1 MSNTKLL
8 STKKLIES
16 VSLRASIPSTQNTFQ
31 EKDFL
36 YFINEEI
43 DLGVV
48 PHILMYHEDYFLYT
62 EEIAIE
68 VGVNRYSIPNRAIG
82 NKLRDITYNDNGS
95 FFEMTRI
102 SVEDLADGYNSFS
115 QNSNL
120 RAFYIEGDEIVVPS
134 SLVTGSLKVSYYI
147 RPNSMVS
154 EDDVCAITNVNR
166 NNGLVTIDKYSEKFL
181 NITTFDITSSK
192 SSFKLISK
200 EISPDG
206 LATDVN
212 LNYTFG
218 SIKKN
223 QYTLPLF
230 SLITASSYIQVI
242 DNSQGLSQKNVFWFD
257 KTGFNTAPVVA
268 NANIY
273 RVDISSALNNN
284 SILLSLVPLFNSS
297 FADNRLLM
305 QQVDADNFTIE
316 NGGIGVSVGENF
328 STTATFTIIDQS
340 LLVGTVTIPK
350 KLGVDDIIALPEET
364 SIPQI
369 PIELHSML
377 AQRVAM
383 RCLESLGDVPGLQAA
398 AAKLADME
406 AKTGSLIDNRVES
419 SPMKIVPRHTP
430 IKRSTYS
437 SNRRR

>member
-1 MSNTKLL
+1 M
-8 STKKLIES
+8 
-16 VSLRASIPSTQNTFQ
+16 
-31 EKDFL
+31 D
-36 YFINEEI
+36 FINA
-43 DLGVV
+43 
-48 PHILMYHEDYFLYT
+48 T
-62 EEIAIE
+62 A
-68 VGVNRYSIPNRAIG
+68 
-82 NKLRDITYNDNGS
+82 
-95 FFEMTRI
+95 
-102 SVEDLADGYNSFS
+102 
-115 QNSNL
+115 
-120 RAFYIEGDEIVVPS
+120 
-134 SLVTGSLKVSYYI
+134 
-147 RPNSMVS
+147 
-154 EDDVCAITNVNR
+154 
-166 NNGLVTIDKYSEKFL
+166 
-181 NITTFDITSSK
+181 FDITSSK

-200 EISPDG
+200 EMTPDG

-218 SIKKN
+218 TIKKN

-257 KTGFNTAPVVA
+257 KTGFDVAPIVS

-273 RVDISSALNNN
+273 RIDISSALNNSN
-284 SILLSLVPLFNSS
+284 VIVSLLSLFNSA
-297 FADNRLLM
+297 FADNRLVIT
-305 QQVDADNFTIE
+305 QVDADNFTIE
-316 NGGIGVSVGENF
+316 NGGLGISVGNNF
-328 STTATFTIIDQS
+328 SATATFPIVDQS

-430 IKRSTYS
+430 IKRSSYS
-437 SNRRR
+437 ANRRR